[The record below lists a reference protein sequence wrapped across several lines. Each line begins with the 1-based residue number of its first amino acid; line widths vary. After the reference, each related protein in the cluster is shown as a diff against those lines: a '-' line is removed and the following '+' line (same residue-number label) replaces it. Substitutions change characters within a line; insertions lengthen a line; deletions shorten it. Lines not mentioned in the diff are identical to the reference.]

1 MSKNSKNKKYIIVSF
16 GRYYSYN
23 NGGFKEYQWR
33 ATYYTKE
40 QLINRLA
47 LNNVYS
53 KPGTSIMDRRV
64 SKLFDKN
71 SISNE
76 AKTLLSNVECDRI
89 YYIGY
94 LRQDDDI
101 CNVSLDSM
109 SAAIKEKE
117 TEVRKSLEARRKRA
131 QANKRSESYTF
142 RKDPVPRTGICY
154 HGYGYYRAPKIH
166 RLMVQS
172 SIPEYKEFRKGNERK
187 ENLPT
192 WDDRVRH
199 IDKSWKTSYKC
210 KRQWQKHMRKHAY
223 TSYCD
228 RKAYNME
235 WERVG

>member
-1 MSKNSKNKKYIIVSF
+1 MSKSSKKKKYVIVSF

-47 LNNVYS
+47 INNVYS

-154 HGYGYYRAPKIH
+154 HGYEYYRAPKIH

-172 SIPEYKEFRKGNERK
+172 SIPEYKDFRKGNERA

-199 IDKSWKTSYKC
+199 IDKSWKTSC
-210 KRQWQKHMRKHAY
+210 KIRRQWQKHVRKHVD
-223 TSYCD
+223 TIN
-228 RKAYNME
+228 YNKRHFNVDIVDVE
-235 WERVG
+235 